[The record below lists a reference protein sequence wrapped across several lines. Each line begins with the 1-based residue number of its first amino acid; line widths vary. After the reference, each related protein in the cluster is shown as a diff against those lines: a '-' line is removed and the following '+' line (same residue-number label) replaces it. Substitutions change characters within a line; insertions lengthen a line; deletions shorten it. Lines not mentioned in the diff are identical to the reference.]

1 MSSSSTSSSSIVTRA
16 IIAFGIISCASPLHH
31 NLNAVRETRNLNVHS
46 SEPSI
51 LRRSNTQ
58 DERYYATWNP
68 SQLCGMKS
76 SFDAW
81 EESYESLEE
90 CCEMKF
96 SWDYD
101 ACMTSEQQQ

>member
-1 MSSSSTSSSSIVTRA
+1 M
-16 IIAFGIISCASPLHH
+16 
-31 NLNAVRETRNLNVHS
+31 NAVTETRHLNNVHTAS
-46 SEPSI
+46 SEQPSI

-58 DERYYATWNP
+58 DEERYYATWNP

-101 ACMTSEQQQ
+101 ACMASEQQQ

>member
-1 MSSSSTSSSSIVTRA
+1 
-16 IIAFGIISCASPLHH
+16 
-31 NLNAVRETRNLNVHS
+31 LNAVRETRNLNVHS